1 MTNEFYEEYTKLIV
15 FCFFTVEGK
24 RNRKENNKWSAS
36 NTQQIK
42 KQYKT
47 MFSLIV
53 IFLEIMSF

>member
-1 MTNEFYEEYTKLIV
+1 MKNTKTKLIV